1 MKGSIGANRSFSA
14 GVALLFFLAA
24 ATLSAQTLEE
34 EVSVGKNGHK
44 YISSHFGLY
53 KNKKIQDYVN
63 GIGQK
68 LLVSID
74 DPEFTYHFYVLEDPM
89 LNAFALPGGY
99 IYVTTGMLAYIDS
112 EAALAGI
119 VGHEIGHVIGHHGI
133 KQMKKKMGDSLL
145 VFAGLA
151 GSLAT
156 GQSAS
161 STAAWVVA
169 TSQISQMKQLGYG
182 RDLELQADELGMIY
196 SYDAGYDPRESSKFF
211 QTLKF
216 KERVSGVGYHGFSAT
231 HPDTLERIIR
241 SQEKSNI
248 LINRGKSVESE
259 REKYLKAIE
268 GMSYGKFNRRKMGKP
283 KYSLKLYTTIEGDT
297 FRGIASSKTGD
308 ESMAFEIAVMN
319 SMRPNSKLE
328 PGTLLKVPVPGKTTA
343 VGSDPSAAKTK
354 NGKGA
359 RRKQGRRNLT
369 GHSNLF

>member
-1 MKGSIGANRSFSA
+1 
-14 GVALLFFLAA
+14 VVVTLLLFL
-24 ATLSAQTLEE
+24 TVTVLTAQTLEE
-34 EVSVGKNGHK
+34 EVNVGKNGHK
-44 YISSHFGLY
+44 YIRTHFGLY

-63 GIGQK
+63 DIGQK
-68 LLVSID
+68 LLKSID
-74 DPEFTYHFYVLEDPM
+74 DPEFIYHFYVLEDPM

-119 VGHEIGHVIGHHGI
+119 IGHEIGHVIGHHGI

-151 GSLAT
+151 GSVAT
-156 GQSAS
+156 GQSTNS
-161 STAAWVVA
+161 SVAWVVA

-196 SYDAGYDPRESSKFF
+196 SYEAGYDPRESSQLF

-241 SQEKSNI
+241 SQEKASI
-248 LINRGKSVESE
+248 LVNRGKAVGSD
-259 REKYLKAIE
+259 RDRYLKAIE
-268 GMSYGKFNRRKMGKP
+268 GMSYGRFDRRKRGKP
-283 KYSLKLYTTIEGDT
+283 EYVLELYTSAAGDT
-297 FRGIASSKTGD
+297 LRSIAAAKTGD

-319 SMRPNSKLE
+319 AMRPNDKLE
-328 PGTLLKVPVPGKTTA
+328 TGVLLKVPVLPKGVASATDT
-343 VGSDPSAAKTK
+343 GSDTSTAKSK
-354 NGKGA
+354 KGKGSS
-359 RRKQGRRNLT
+359 KK
-369 GHSNLF
+369 

>member
-1 MKGSIGANRSFSA
+1 MKGNRGIKRSFRA
-14 GVALLFFLAA
+14 GVAVFLFLAVT
-24 ATLSAQTLEE
+24 TLAAQTLAE
-34 EVSVGKNGHK
+34 EVNVGKSGHK

-68 LLVSID
+68 LLTSID

-99 IYVTTGMLAYIDS
+99 VYVTTGMLAYIDS

-119 VGHEIGHVIGHHGI
+119 IGHEIGHVIGHHGI

-151 GSLAT
+151 GSVAA
-156 GQSAS
+156 GQSAN

-196 SYDAGYDPRESSKFF
+196 SYDAGYDPRESAQFF

-241 SQEKSNI
+241 SQEKSSI
-248 LINRGKSVESE
+248 LVNRGKEVGTH

-283 KYSLKLYTTIEGDT
+283 KYILKLYTSVEGDT
-297 FRGIASSKTGD
+297 FRGIALAQTGD
-308 ESMAFEIAVMN
+308 ESMAFEISIMN
-319 SMRPNSKLE
+319 AMRPNDTLK
-328 PGTLLKVPVPGKTTA
+328 PGTLLKVPVPGKGA
-343 VGSDPSAAKTK
+343 VAEPVTK
-354 NGKGA
+354 VKKGKDTSKK
-359 RRKQGRRNLT
+359 RGRRNMV
-369 GHSNLF
+369 GSSSLF